1 MKMIQM
7 TENKKKDI
15 TCMIEEMLHIG
26 GKLMSCIESM
36 EEDYM
41 YNERHDEHRDYMKK
55 SRYAEYNEPEMEDSM
70 YNERRMR
77 YYR

>member
-55 SRYAEYNEPEMEDSM
+55 SRYADYNEPEMEDSM

-77 YYR
+77 YRR